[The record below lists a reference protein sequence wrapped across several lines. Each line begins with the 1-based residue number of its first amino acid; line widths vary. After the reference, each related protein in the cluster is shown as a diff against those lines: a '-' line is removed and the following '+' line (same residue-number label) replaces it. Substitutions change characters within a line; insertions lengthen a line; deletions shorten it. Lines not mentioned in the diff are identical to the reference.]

1 MDDPGSHD
9 QRMNNEEYEMKKIEI
24 IGTGCMKCKRLA
36 KNVEKAVAEMNLD
49 AEIRKVED
57 ITEIMDKGIM
67 LTPAL
72 MVDGELKVSGRVA
85 DVAELKRILGGD
97 A

>member
-1 MDDPGSHD
+1 
-9 QRMNNEEYEMKKIEI
+9 MKVEI
-24 IGTGCMKCKRLA
+24 LGTGCMKCKRLA
-36 KNVEKAVAEMNLD
+36 KNVEKAVSELGISAD
-49 AEIRKVED
+49 IVKVED
-57 ITEIMDKGIM
+57 ITAIMERDVM

-85 DVAELKRILGGD
+85 DVAEIKAILGG